1 MGKTLW
7 RGDGGRED
15 VGDRL
20 EKHCEGEMVAEWQ
33 VSGGNSGAKEEEGR
47 QNGKWVEGIVGNV
60 GNVGVRWTKP
70 CGWDG

>member
-1 MGKTLW
+1 MVAE
-7 RGDGGRED
+7 RM
-15 VGDRL
+15 L
-20 EKHCEGEMVAEWQ
+20 ETDWKNIVKGEMVAEWQ

-47 QNGKWVEGIVGNV
+47 QNSKWVEGIVGNV